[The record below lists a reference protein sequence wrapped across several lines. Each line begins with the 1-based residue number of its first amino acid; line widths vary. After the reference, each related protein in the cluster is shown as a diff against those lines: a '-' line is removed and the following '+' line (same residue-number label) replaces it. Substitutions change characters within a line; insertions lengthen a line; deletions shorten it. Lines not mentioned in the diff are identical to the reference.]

1 MCRFLSTN
9 RRRIN
14 TVALSHCD
22 GSEFIIY
29 GGEQREMS
37 PEVEEDGV
45 EAAVCEQRRCAV
57 GEQEQLSD
65 EGLRARAET

>member
-1 MCRFLSTN
+1 
-9 RRRIN
+9 
-14 TVALSHCD
+14 
-22 GSEFIIY
+22 
-29 GGEQREMS
+29 MS

-45 EAAVCEQRRCAV
+45 EAAVCEHRRCAV